1 MLEFYFYQYS
11 HIWHLLYFSFY
22 GYLPPLSFTVWEQQ
36 HLIKEA
42 ILDYFESNEIFETKI
57 EE

>member
-1 MLEFYFYQYS
+1 VGRDEENWPHFELNKA
-11 HIWHLLYFSFY
+11 
-22 GYLPPLSFTVWEQQ
+22 LPTLTEREQQ